1 MTGASRSSIDVSA
14 PAPIEGDVAACRARW
29 RDRTLVQLVSG
40 PGVSVRLTNAIV
52 TADHRGDLPFQT
64 IGEYLDAGASATDVL
79 LRRVANFGR
88 KSAREL
94 VDLVAHAAEET
105 PEGEPKA
112 ATEEA
117 ASLGRADF
125 LALFQ
130 EERLGEVL
138 GAEVMSARLGAA
150 LAGGPYLALPFS
162 EILDQLA
169 HYRSALRRTPNCGR
183 RSVDEFSF
191 ICARHVARRLTA
203 SGVDA
208 HGRQRAQQIFFGADG
223 SDGQEGGE
231 DLGAGVPDHS
241 SLTERL
247 DWLLEQVTER
257 PRAVLRSR
265 FGINQPVPETLEEI
279 GCRYGVTR
287 ERIRQLESHG
297 LRQLRT
303 HARRAPIRELLDRE
317 AEGARHVLFAGEAVL
332 LTTSLSDRRKRL
344 DPHLHLAL
352 EIEQLN
358 YSDWLDRLATRLPLG
373 WCSPDLDSADVNAA
387 ALALGAGSTDLPLP
401 IALRSLAAFHAPD
414 AVEAACA
421 LVLGQVVHAGYLMP
435 GRVGPRLARA
445 VGLHRTLRTS
455 GRTLSITDL
464 LAGYL
469 QRFPN
474 DPCSQRDAEIV
485 MDLAPQLFLEISEG
499 QWRAVGAAGSPPPPL
514 SAAAPL
520 PRSTTEEPGTIAHA
534 LQTTLAGQGLTRL
547 GDLLERAAEI
557 LPEGRSA
564 NSIGPV
570 LLTRSDL
577 FKRPLPGV
585 YGLSEDV
592 PGPDS
597 PLPDDY
603 PILLNDHQAR
613 LFALGRYSGEPRSA
627 FALWSA
633 SAEYRLC
640 QWARHSADEDL
651 FRSLLAVSEP
661 EAWPV
666 SDTAREDWL
675 ALRRLKGRF
684 TLGAALRKDK
694 AYERPPLDR
703 VLAACIHASDHGA
716 IGWMACNRILGRKVD
731 LHGGA
736 GLLALLLKLEA
747 VKEDAATG
755 YRWQRP
761 HLPML
766 GAGKLAR
773 SLMDELAIRGEL
785 RWDSDLGQQLIA
797 RAVGSEL
804 PGNSWVDAVAV
815 DQMMTG
821 TLVAAEPDEVE
832 DDLEGILERHRR
844 AKEIDRR
851 EAMLQRLLDE

>member
-1 MTGASRSSIDVSA
+1 MTGAGRSSIDVPPSE
-14 PAPIEGDVAACRARW
+14 PIEADAAASRSGW
-29 RDRTLVQLVSG
+29 RNRTLVQLVSA
-40 PGVSVRLTNAIV
+40 PRVSVRLTNAIV
-52 TADHRGDLPFQT
+52 TADHRGDLPLRT
-64 IGEYLDAGASATDVL
+64 IGDYLDAGASATDVL
-79 LRRVANFGR
+79 LRSVANFGR

-94 VDLVAHAAEET
+94 VDLVAHAAEAT
-105 PEGEPKA
+105 PAAEPEA
-112 ATEEA
+112 ATEETA
-117 ASLGRADF
+117 TLGRADF

-138 GAEVMSARLGAA
+138 SAEVISARLGGA
-150 LAGGPYLALPFS
+150 LAGGDYPALPFS
-162 EILDQLA
+162 EILDRWA

-203 SGVDA
+203 GGVDV

-223 SDGQEGGE
+223 SGGQDGGE
-231 DLGAGVPDHS
+231 DQGAGVPEHS
-241 SLTERL
+241 FLTERL
-247 DWLLEQVTER
+247 DWLLEEVTER

-265 FGINQPVPETLEEI
+265 FGIDQAASETLEEI
-279 GCRYGVTR
+279 GLRYGVTR
-287 ERIRQLESHG
+287 ERIRQLEAHG

-303 HARRAPIRELLDRE
+303 HTRRAPIRELLDRE
-317 AEGARHVLFAGEAVL
+317 AEGARQMLFAGEAVL

-344 DPHLHLAL
+344 NPHIHLAL
-352 EIEQLN
+352 EIEQLK

-373 WCSPDLDSADVNAA
+373 WCPPDLDGADVNAA
-387 ALALGAGSTDLPLP
+387 ALALGAGSTHLPLP
-401 IALRSLAAFHAPD
+401 IALRSLAGFHAPD

-435 GRVGPRLARA
+435 GRVGTRLARA
-445 VGLHRTLRTS
+445 VGLHRILRTS
-455 GRTLSITDL
+455 GRTLSINHL
-464 LAGYL
+464 LDAYL
-469 QRFPN
+469 QRFPS

-485 MDLAPQLFLEISEG
+485 MDLAPQLFMEVTDG
-499 QWRAVGAAGSPPPPL
+499 QWRAIGAAGSPPPPP
-514 SAAAPL
+514 SKATPL

-534 LQTTLAGQGLTRL
+534 LQATLAGEGLTRL

-613 LFALGRYSGEPRSA
+613 LFALGRYSGEPRNA

-633 SAEYRLC
+633 MAEYRLC

-661 EAWPV
+661 EVWPV
-666 SDTAREDWL
+666 SDTVREDWL
-675 ALRRLKGRF
+675 ALRGQKGRF

-703 VLAACIHASDHGA
+703 VLAACIYGSDHGA

-731 LHGGA
+731 VHGGA
-736 GLLALLLKLEA
+736 GLLALLLKLG
-747 VKEDAATG
+747 VLKEEAATG
-755 YRWQRP
+755 YRWQRR

-766 GAGKLAR
+766 GAGTLAR
-773 SLMDELAIRGEL
+773 SLMDDLARTGEL
-785 RWDSDLGQQLIA
+785 SWDGDLGQELIA
-797 RAVGSEL
+797 RVVGSEL

-821 TLVAAEPDEVE
+821 TALPPQPDEAE
-832 DDLEGILERHRR
+832 DDLEDILEKHRR